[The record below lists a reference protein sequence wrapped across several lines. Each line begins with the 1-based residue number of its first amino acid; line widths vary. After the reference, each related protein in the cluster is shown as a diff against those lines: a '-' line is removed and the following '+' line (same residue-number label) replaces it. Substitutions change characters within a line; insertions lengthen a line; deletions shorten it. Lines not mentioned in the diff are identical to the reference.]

1 MVHWASFTAVGLELD
16 LVHVPCSTQPVER
29 VKVGID
35 VVAPCIVRRMEC
47 LSLLVRA
54 AEAAAEVEVPV
65 LVLVLAPTTIT

>member
-1 MVHWASFTAVGLELD
+1 MHPNCTLAQVAVVLAVPVL
-16 LVHVPCSTQPVER
+16 LVL
-29 VKVGID
+29 
-35 VVAPCIVRRMEC
+35 AVRRMEC